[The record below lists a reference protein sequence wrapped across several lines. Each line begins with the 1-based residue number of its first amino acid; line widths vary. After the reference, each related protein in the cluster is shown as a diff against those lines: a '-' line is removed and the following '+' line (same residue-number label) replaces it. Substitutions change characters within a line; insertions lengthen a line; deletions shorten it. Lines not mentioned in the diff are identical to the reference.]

1 MHDDPLLADLTEPQ
15 RQAVLHTEGPLLI
28 LAAAGSGKT
37 RTLTRRIAHLVRTG
51 VRPWQILALT
61 FTNKAAAE
69 MRARVES
76 LLGEGGTRGMV
87 LSTFHSLCAR
97 LLRRHA
103 QAAGL
108 APEFSIYDTDDQLS
122 VMKKVVESLGL
133 SAANFPPRSMLSAIG
148 NEKNQLRDAAAFAAI
163 ANDFY
168 SRTVAKVFT
177 AYERALRAAQAVDF
191 DDLLVLTAKTLR
203 AKPEVLAECQ
213 ARWRYILVDEY
224 QDTNHA
230 QFVISS
236 LLAGGSALD
245 ASAPGIH
252 PASDSPNIC
261 VVGDP
266 DQSIYAWRG
275 ADISNILDFERLYP
289 SARVITLGE
298 NFRSTAPILR
308 AADTLIRRNVRRKHK
323 DLFTKMPG
331 GEPVEVVLCESERH
345 EASLVLDWLR
355 ERRQDES
362 PPVAWSRMAVLYR
375 NNSLSRVIE
384 DSLRAEGVPYVIAR
398 GTAFYDR
405 EEVRHAL
412 AYLRVLANP
421 ADDASLSRIVNVPPR
436 GLGDATITSLETA
449 ASARGVPL
457 LRHMSTPGA
466 AEALNPRA
474 RAAVAK
480 FVSLVEGW
488 TGGGTFW
495 AHGHAQSAPG
505 SLAELVGRV
514 IRESGLE
521 AMYAARA
528 KGAETDEAR
537 LENLSELVSSA
548 RQFEEEFDPEGD
560 PALAAPQDGPDGP
573 GGGNLAAPP
582 MLALLR
588 AFLESVALVA
598 DADAADPTL
607 GAVTLMTLH
616 AAKGLEFHAVAIIGA
631 EEGLLPS
638 ARARATDEAVEE
650 ERRLMFVGI
659 TRAMRRLLVTSA
671 RYRTVRGL
679 TERQVPSRFLAEMG
693 VRASERHDPFG
704 GPDDESD
711 FTSAAESRP
720 AHAGAGRAEPRF
732 RAGSKVRHPQFG
744 VGTVLSATAGANAR
758 VQVAFRDVGVKTLV
772 LEYARLEPLA

>member
-1 MHDDPLLADLTEPQ
+1 MSDDPLLADLTEPQ

-37 RTLTRRIAHLVRTG
+37 RTLTRRIAHMVRSG
-51 VRPWQILALT
+51 VRPWQVLALT

-76 LLGEGGTRGMV
+76 LLGEGGARGMV

-103 QAAGL
+103 EAAGL
-108 APEFSIYDTDDQLS
+108 APEFSIYDTDDQMA
-122 VMKKVVESLGL
+122 VMKKVVEALGL
-133 SAANFPPRSMLSAIG
+133 SSSNFPPRSMLSAIG
-148 NEKNQLRDAAAFAAI
+148 GEKNQLRDAAAYGAI

-168 SRTVAKVFT
+168 SRTVAKVFA
-177 AYERALRAAQAVDF
+177 AYEKSLRASQAVDF
-191 DDLLVLTAKTLR
+191 DDLLVLTAKMLR
-203 AKPEVLAECQ
+203 GKPEVLADCRR
-213 ARWRYILVDEY
+213 RWRYLLIDEY

-230 QFVISS
+230 QFVIST
-236 LLAGGSALD
+236 LLAGGAVEGGP
-245 ASAPGIH
+245 PGNGDV
-252 PASDSPNIC
+252 APNIC

-298 NFRSTAPILR
+298 NFRSTAPILL
-308 AADTLIRRNVRRKHK
+308 AADTLIRKNVRRKHK

-331 GEPVEVVLCESERH
+331 GEPIEVVLCESERH
-345 EASLVLDWLR
+345 ESSLVLDWLR
-355 ERRQDES
+355 ERRKDES
-362 PPVAWSRMAVLYR
+362 PPTPWSRMAILYR
-375 NNSLSRVIE
+375 NNSLSRVVE
-384 DSLRAEGVPYVIAR
+384 DALRAGGVPYVIAR
-398 GTAFYDR
+398 GTAFYER

-436 GLGDATITSLETA
+436 GLGETTLSALEAA
-449 ASARGVPL
+449 ASSRGVPL
-457 LRHMSTPGA
+457 LHHMMTPGVA
-466 AEALNPRA
+466 DALGARA
-474 RAAVAK
+474 RASVAK
-480 FVSLVEGW
+480 FVGLMEGW

-495 AHGHAQSAPG
+495 ADAHAESAPG

-528 KGAETDEAR
+528 KGTEADEAR
-537 LENLSELVSSA
+537 LENLGELVSSA
-548 RQFEEEFDPEGD
+548 RQFEEEYDAEAD
-560 PALAAPQDGPDGP
+560 PALQSA
-573 GGGNLAAPP
+573 AAPP

-616 AAKGLEFHAVAIIGA
+616 AAKGLEFHALAIIGA

-659 TRAMRRLLVTSA
+659 TRAMRRLLITSA

-679 TERQVPSRFLAEMG
+679 TERQVPSRFLVEMG
-693 VRASERHDPFG
+693 VKASEQSDPFG
-704 GPDDESD
+704 DLDNDDLGEESGPGSHVASGGTRHG
-711 FTSAAESRP
+711 TSA
-720 AHAGAGRAEPRF
+720 RF
-732 RAGSKVRHPQFG
+732 RAGVKVRHPQFG
-744 VGTVLSATAGANAR
+744 VGTVVSATAGVNAR
-758 VQVAFRDVGVKTLV
+758 VQVSFQGIGVKTLV
-772 LEYARLEPLA
+772 LEYARLEPLG